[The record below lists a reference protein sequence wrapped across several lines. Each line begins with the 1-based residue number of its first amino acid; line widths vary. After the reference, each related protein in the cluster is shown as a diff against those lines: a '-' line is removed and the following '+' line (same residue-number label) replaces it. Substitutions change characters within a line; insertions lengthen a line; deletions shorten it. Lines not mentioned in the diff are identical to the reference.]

1 VRPAP
6 HNVPDGFAWITR
18 MEGWS
23 LQETMLT
30 VNAATSTGEQAV
42 LTFEALD
49 ASIWRWTIIPPGSS
63 SPPGSGMVIF
73 SARQAFPLNIG
84 ETEESL
90 VVTGPSLTL
99 VIQRDP
105 WTMRFLDAK
114 GSDIF
119 RENPADIDGL
129 GRPFVLPLGYVRP
142 TEDVRAVTLSF
153 HIKPDECLF
162 GLGEKFTP
170 LDKSGQR
177 IITWTQDAFGS
188 TSERSHKNV
197 PFLFSTRGYGL
208 LLDTGARIT
217 WDLGTVSCQS
227 ATFSAEA
234 GSLRGYIFAGNTPAD
249 ILSCYADLTGHAPV
263 PPKWSFGL
271 WVSSGGTY
279 RDRKTLEELVDGLN
293 SHHIP
298 ADVVHVDPWW
308 MKWRRYCDFRWDTE
322 AFPDPEGFVR
332 MLHERGLKLCLWEHP
347 YISVESDLYQAGVS
361 NGYFVK
367 RPDGQVYVIDY
378 GLSLAPRPDGVV
390 REATPQNS
398 WNARVAI
405 VDLTNVRAY
414 DWFQDLHRPLLRM
427 GVDVFKTDF
436 GEDIPADALFSN
448 GQTGAAMHNLYPLL
462 YNSAVAEVTREER
475 GYTLVWG
482 RAGTAGSQRTP
493 VCWSGDPAAD
503 FESLACTIRGGISIG
518 LSGIPFWSND
528 IGGYR
533 GKPDP
538 DVYVRWA
545 QFGLLCSHSRM
556 HGDSPR
562 EPWQFGDTVLAI
574 VRKYV
579 NLRYQL
585 FPYIYSC
592 AYEASRTGMPVL
604 RAMPLVFPGDVDT
617 YHKDFQFMLGPSLL
631 VAPIIDRS
639 GERPVYLPDGEWMD
653 YWSGTVVQG
662 PRTFRVSAPLG
673 VLPLFLRGGAIIPQT
688 HPADRIPQ
696 AIIDPLVIEIFPS
709 SFSAYEY
716 REDEGVTGFAV
727 MQTEREIR
735 IEWAGPL
742 ERRML
747 FKIRSQPGSPRLGLS
762 ASGKSG
768 ARQRDPSAGEDG
780 TTEVDVPRSAGGIL
794 VFTYQPER

>member
-1 VRPAP
+1 VRPVPHDAP
-6 HNVPDGFAWITR
+6 EGFAWITR
-18 MEGWS
+18 VEGWS

-30 VNAATSTGEQAV
+30 VNAATSTGERAV
-42 LTFEALD
+42 LVFEALD
-49 ASIWRWTIIPPGSS
+49 ANMWRWTIIPPGSPT
-63 SPPGSGMVIF
+63 PPGSGMVVL
-73 SARQAFPLNIG
+73 SARQAVQLNVG

-90 VVTGPSLTL
+90 VATGPSLTL

-105 WTMRFLDAK
+105 WALRFLDAQ
-114 GSDIF
+114 GVDIF

-129 GRPFVLPLGYVRP
+129 GRPFVLPLGYVRR
-142 TEDVRAVTLSF
+142 TEEVQAVTLSF

-177 IITWTQDAFGS
+177 IVTWTQDAFGS
-188 TSERSHKNV
+188 TSERSHKNI

-208 LLDTGARIT
+208 FLDTGARIT

-234 GSLRGYIFAGNTPAD
+234 PSLRGYIFAGNTPAD
-249 ILSCYADLTGHAPV
+249 ILSCYADLTGHAPI
-263 PPKWSFGL
+263 PPRWSFGL

-279 RDRKTLEELVDGLN
+279 RDRKALEDLVDGLS
-293 SHHIP
+293 SHQIP

-308 MKWRRYCDFRWDTE
+308 MRWRTYCDFRWDTE

-332 MLHERGLKLCLWEHP
+332 MLHEKGLKLCLWEHP
-347 YISVESDLYQAGVS
+347 YISVESDLYQVGLS
-361 NGYFVK
+361 EGYFVK

-405 VDLTNVRAY
+405 VDLTNARAY

-448 GQTGAAMHNLYPLL
+448 GQTGATMHNLYPLL
-462 YNSAVAEVTREER
+462 YNSAVAEVTRQER

-503 FESLACTIRGGISIG
+503 FESLACTIRGGLSIG
-518 LSGIPFWSND
+518 LTGIPFWSND

-538 DVYVRWA
+538 ELYVRWA

-562 EPWQFGDTVLAI
+562 EPWQFGETALAI

-579 NLRYQL
+579 KLRYQL
-585 FPYIYSC
+585 FPYLYSC
-592 AYEASRTGMPVL
+592 AHEASRTGIPVL
-604 RAMPLVFPGDVDT
+604 RAMPIAFPGDVNT
-617 YHKDFQFMLGPSLL
+617 YDKEFQFMLGPSLL

-639 GERPVYLPDGEWMD
+639 GERIVYLPEGAWMD
-653 YWSGTVVQG
+653 YWSGAVVQG
-662 PRTFRVSAPLG
+662 PRTFRVRASLG
-673 VLPLFLRGGAIIPQT
+673 VLPLFLCGGAIIPET
-688 HPADRIPQ
+688 RPADRIPQ
-696 AIIDPLVIEIFPS
+696 GFIDPLIVEVFPS

-727 MQTEREIR
+727 VQTERGVR
-735 IEWAGPL
+735 IEWAGLL
-742 ERRML
+742 ERRVL
-747 FKIRSQPGSPRLGLS
+747 FKLRSQPGSPRLGLS
-762 ASGKSG
+762 SSTIAGASELV
-768 ARQRDPSAGEDG
+768 ATPGEEG
-780 TTEVDVPRSAGGIL
+780 TTVVDVPRSTGGI
-794 VFTYQPER
+794 VEFAY